1 VTHTRG
7 QCDTRPTVSFPTK
20 TLPLLLGRYSFFIP
34 LRIEGWVDLSGL
46 LHSKTVTNLST
57 KRDRRRVSLLTFTTP
72 LPLSQTD
79 KHFSACPS
87 SWKIVPSRWRII
99 FRWADKGESCVT
111 MVRTSLQRIACQ
123 HHWCVVMT
131 TATNSS
137 SSSGAEPGNIAD
149 RYISMPLSTALMNW
163 QLACIMSHD
172 RWAIAFGTAR
182 TVTLRAVAVPYVMNH
197 HSIVSLTIAL
207 DTLLFKLNGCRT
219 ERMIFITMTKWQDWC
234 FFEACSQ
241 VGFLQRCCYS
251 KRAPN

>member
-1 VTHTRG
+1 VRG
-7 QCDTRPTVSFPTK
+7 VGSQLPPAPTEFNP
-20 TLPLLLGRYSFFIP
+20 
-34 LRIEGWVDLSGL
+34 W
-46 LHSKTVTNLST
+46 TVTNLST

-87 SWKIVPSRWRII
+87 SWKIVPSKWRII
-99 FRWADKGESCVT
+99 FRWADEGESCVT

-182 TVTLRAVAVPYVMNH
+182 TVSRHDPPRC
-197 HSIVSLTIAL
+197 TIRNESS
-207 DTLLFKLNGCRT
+207 FNSQSNNRI
-219 ERMIFITMTKWQDWC
+219 RYIT
-234 FFEACSQ
+234 F
-241 VGFLQRCCYS
+241 
-251 KRAPN
+251 